1 MRYTIENF
9 NKIAKEIKRY
19 CQSTGI
25 SCDEC
30 MFFKDG
36 GYCKMIKITTKCPED
51 WNLIEIKPFEEIEY
65 FKTFKLMQ
73 PQAAAF
79 VNDTLKK
86 IPTFEGEN
94 NYYNIYNLDKKVYG
108 WVHVNSLCVEVDES
122 ENK

>member
-1 MRYTIENF
+1 MNICKEEDCFYNQNGKCTNIQEPIGTTL
-9 NKIAKEIKRY
+9 NKA
-19 CQSTGI
+19 
-25 SCDEC
+25 
-30 MFFKDG
+30 
-36 GYCKMIKITTKCPED
+36 
-51 WNLIEIKPFEEIEY
+51 IKPFEEIEY

-79 VNDTLKK
+79 VSDTLKK